1 MMSTQRVKKRE
12 QMKDEYK
19 KETEM
24 MPESSALPER
34 RQAKDLMARCF
45 IVLNT
50 ELKCSCPNYAL
61 LRKGVLKPG
70 STAPP
75 ILTSALEE
83 DQ

>member
-1 MMSTQRVKKRE
+1 MNIKRE
-12 QMKDEYK
+12 RER
-19 KETEM
+19 EREM
-24 MPESSALPER
+24 LPESSELLER

-75 ILTSALEE
+75 ILTSALDE